1 MKKIIVLLLI
11 PALVFSL
18 TACGGKG
25 TDDKSVSGGNSET
38 ETTSAQTTLPEEET
52 EPAEPDDDSLIAAD
66 KDLLVGSWNFSGID
80 AVKLVFNADGTGSY
94 TSFNGKDLT
103 FTYTVT
109 IKHDAYANGEAFLY
123 HVIGIAYDT
132 GETEEITFDFRGDA
146 KDHMVFR
153 NGDNTS
159 GYSGVINY
167 DEWMKVQ

>member
-1 MKKIIVLLLI
+1 MKKIIVLLLAL
-11 PALVFSL
+11 ALVFSL
-18 TACGGKG
+18 AACGGKG
-25 TDDKSVSGGNSET
+25 TDGKGDAAEST
-38 ETTSAQTTLPEEET
+38 EAPTTLPEEET
-52 EPAEPDDDSLIAAD
+52 EPAEPDDDTLIAAD

-80 AVKLVFNADGTGSY
+80 AEMLVFNADGTGSY

-103 FTYTVT
+103 FTYSVL

-132 GETEEITFDFRGDA
+132 GETEEITFDFRGDE
-146 KDHMVFR
+146 KDRMVFR